1 MSTMPYSSAVMNS
14 LHSTL
19 PDLPSYVAERSIFF
33 SGEHSG
39 KAFSLGVVKR
49 SDNIPVHEKPKM
61 PWEIDLFIE
70 LAQGGGGGL
79 NLINITCGIERLAE
93 ILHRSL
99 GLLGGLLGG
108 AGFQHVRHGVA
119 SEFHAGIIDQSRDQF
134 ICQLRVGFLDELKGQ
149 STCARFCFWSAIK
162 SSSACCGSLPPRSA
176 MVSTAARSQLADNG
190 EESFMARRISGSAA
204 ASACASDFQALAA
217 AVLPWPSG
225 PTARWF

>member
-1 MSTMPYSSAVMNS
+1 
-14 LHSTL
+14 
-19 PDLPSYVAERSIFF
+19 
-33 SGEHSG
+33 
-39 KAFSLGVVKR
+39 
-49 SDNIPVHEKPKM
+49 M

-149 STCARFCFWSAIK
+149 STCARFLFLVRNKIEQR
-162 SSSACCGSLPPRSA
+162 LLR
-176 MVSTAARSQLADNG
+176 QLASPIGDG
-190 EESFMARRISGSAA
+190 VYRGAEPVGGQRRGILHGAE
-204 ASACASDFQALAA
+204 DL
-217 AVLPWPSG
+217 
-225 PTARWF
+225 R